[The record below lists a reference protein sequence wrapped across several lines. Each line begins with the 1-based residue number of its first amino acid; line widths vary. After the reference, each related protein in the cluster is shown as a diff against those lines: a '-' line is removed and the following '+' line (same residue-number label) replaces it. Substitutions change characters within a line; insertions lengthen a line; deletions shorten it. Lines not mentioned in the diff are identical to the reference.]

1 MALTISQQIAGA
13 TMTRAMQLARGVVKD
28 QLKRQKIR
36 LADTDAKEITSW
48 ALVYL
53 EDHPAVIAEARSCVS
68 EWFARG
74 VFGKRAQKAFIKH
87 LNYGQIEAGRSVA
100 NGQS

>member
-53 EDHPAVIAEARSCVS
+53 EDHPAVIAEARPASRS
-68 EWFARG
+68 GLHAEYSANAR
-74 VFGKRAQKAFIKH
+74 RR
-87 LNYGQIEAGRSVA
+87 RS
-100 NGQS
+100 